1 MNRLDVYEIIF
12 NGEFFSAVKFCTK
25 TKEFRLGD
33 DIILGESLLFRR
45 EEKQRSESV

>member
-12 NGEFFSAVKFCTK
+12 DGEFFSAVKFCTK

-33 DIILGESLLFRR
+33 DIILGE
-45 EEKQRSESV
+45 